1 MLPQLLV
8 VRENDM
14 KHFMVNITRLTAT
27 SGRLMS
33 HCSAVNLSHKSLANP
48 LSLLT
53 FNIYFLGKM
62 NVLFER
68 KMKENP
74 AMQWSTKPEH
84 LFLLHLV
91 IFTMVLENLFVCKH
105 KFCGINQSTNMHEV
119 ESLNFL
125 IVILLLIELMR

>member
-14 KHFMVNITRLTAT
+14 RHFMLNITRLTAT

-74 AMQWSTKPEH
+74 AMQ
-84 LFLLHLV
+84 
-91 IFTMVLENLFVCKH
+91 
-105 KFCGINQSTNMHEV
+105 
-119 ESLNFL
+119 
-125 IVILLLIELMR
+125 